1 MILTSLISLIGCL
14 FAQTSIFPSSGYKLT
29 ITDALKKSSETTA
42 PQRIVKIRRDYNTW
56 VANETLEDYALR
68 FTPHSFR
75 KWSIFRVAN
84 TALGAISFL
93 VLEAIGSSITVHYG
107 FMNAFWAILTVSLI
121 IFLTSA
127 PISYYAAKYGLDM
140 DLLTR
145 GAAILALPF
154 RHLFM
159 PRLHSFCMRL
169 KR

>member
-1 MILTSLISLIGCL
+1 ME
-14 FAQTSIFPSSGYKLT
+14 
-29 ITDALKKSSETTA
+29 SSENNA

-75 KWSIFRVAN
+75 KWSIFRVSN

-93 VLEAIGSSITVHYG
+93 VLEVIGGALAVNFG
-107 FMNAFWAILTVSLI
+107 FVNAFWAILTITLI
-121 IFLTSA
+121 IFLTSL

-140 DLLTR
+140 DLLTEVR
-145 GAAILALPF
+145 VLAISGPPS
-154 RHLFM
+154 RHLST
-159 PRLHSFCMRL
+159 PHSPLSCSRL